1 PVGMHS
7 MHMISRQ
14 VPCRE
19 EHASHLAG
27 YHVLNHAAGRLKLFS
42 HDKGI
47 AVFNFEVTGDHTYF
61 VEDGFGAQT
70 ALWVLNTCR
79 GRHHFHPVSWGNGI
93 PYGNK
98 TLRVRS
104 ANRTVSSDVLATP
117 NRLQNKLAAWRR
129 YDGDLSL
136 SEWSRKYDQLQMN
149 RLRGSWAESFGEARV
164 RHQTPYG

>member
-1 PVGMHS
+1 MHS

-61 VEDGFGAQT
+61 VEDGFGA
-70 ALWVLNTCR
+70 
-79 GRHHFHPVSWGNGI
+79 
-93 PYGNK
+93 
-98 TLRVRS
+98 
-104 ANRTVSSDVLATP
+104 
-117 NRLQNKLAAWRR
+117 
-129 YDGDLSL
+129 
-136 SEWSRKYDQLQMN
+136 
-149 RLRGSWAESFGEARV
+149 
-164 RHQTPYG
+164 